1 METNHIQRDEEPE
14 PKVIPLADARL
25 QEETMMI
32 KGGHTMV
39 ADVAVMRP

>member
-1 METNHIQRDEEPE
+1 METNDIQRDEEPE

-25 QEETMMI
+25 QEEAMMI
-32 KGGHTMV
+32 IGGHAMV